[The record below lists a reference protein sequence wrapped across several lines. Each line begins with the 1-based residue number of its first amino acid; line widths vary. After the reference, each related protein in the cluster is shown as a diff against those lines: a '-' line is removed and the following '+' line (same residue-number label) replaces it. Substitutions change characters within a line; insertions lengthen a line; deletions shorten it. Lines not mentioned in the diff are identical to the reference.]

1 MEDYPR
7 YFGITGDDSD
17 RFPAEVE
24 DDFENSPATRNL
36 FAKAEM
42 EKGDPSDDFGVTAS
56 GGGC

>member
-7 YFGITGDDSD
+7 YFRITGDDSD

-24 DDFENSPATRNL
+24 DEFENSPATRNL

-42 EKGDPSDDFGVTAS
+42 ENGEFYPPGSTANL
-56 GGGC
+56 